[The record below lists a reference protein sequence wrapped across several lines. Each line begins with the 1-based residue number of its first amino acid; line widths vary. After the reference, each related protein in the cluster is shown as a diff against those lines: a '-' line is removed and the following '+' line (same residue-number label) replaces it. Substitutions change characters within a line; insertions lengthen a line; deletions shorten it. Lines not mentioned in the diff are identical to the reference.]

1 MRAITLTKATGE
13 KLRLVLNNY
22 GSGVDR
28 LNRRWVLD
36 AGCWNCIETG
46 EIAQRLP
53 TLHRFFGASVPRRKP
68 LMNLAH
74 TA

>member
-1 MRAITLTKATGE
+1 MSSIALTKATGE

-53 TLHRFFGASVPRRKP
+53 MLHRFFGASVPQRKSV
-68 LMNLAH
+68 MDLAQ